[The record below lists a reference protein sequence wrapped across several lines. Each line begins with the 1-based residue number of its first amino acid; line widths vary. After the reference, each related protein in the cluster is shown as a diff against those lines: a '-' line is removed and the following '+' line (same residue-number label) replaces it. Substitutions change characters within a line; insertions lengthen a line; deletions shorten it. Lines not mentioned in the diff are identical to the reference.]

1 MKDNEKIYIYQANTQ
16 MLSRPDLLP
25 HRYYNPALS
34 STRQVFFR
42 VMKPDCTTVLVSYL
56 TFNLSVFMA
65 AMVSASSSV
74 ICVVP
79 PTTELDLSE
88 LGPALP
94 SPELRRACLKVE
106 LIVGLC
112 RVGEGLVSFSEALEA

>member
-1 MKDNEKIYIYQANTQ
+1 
-16 MLSRPDLLP
+16 
-25 HRYYNPALS
+25 
-34 STRQVFFR
+34 
-42 VMKPDCTTVLVSYL
+42 
-56 TFNLSVFMA
+56 
-65 AMVSASSSV
+65 MVSASSSV

-106 LIVGLC
+106 LIVGRC
-112 RVGEGLVSFSEALEA
+112 RVGEGLVSFSEALEAWTLEEKAEN